1 MKMTLVTTKAI
12 IAIAGGSLA
21 FFLGGWDTLLMVF
34 FFMIICDY
42 VTGVLTAFY
51 NKNVSSEVG
60 YKGII
65 KKVLEIIVVALAVM
79 ANKLMP
85 EIGLREMVITFFIAN
100 EGFSIIE
107 NCAKVINLPD
117 SLTRFFEQI
126 GGNDNE

>member
-85 EIGLREMVITFFIAN
+85 EIGLREIVITFFIAN

>member
-12 IAIAGGSLA
+12 IAITGGSLA

-34 FFMIICDY
+34 FFMVICDY
-42 VTGVLTAFY
+42 ATGVLTAFY

-107 NCAKVINLPD
+107 NCAKVIKLPD